1 MNQKC
6 IFIKNTRI
14 ETKIRK
20 EAHLREKMRLPD
32 TKTLCRDNLATSQ
45 LRTDAGQ
52 GRMWKLPRLMWSS
65 EPDIQET

>member
-32 TKTLCRDNLATSQ
+32 TKTLRRDNLATY
-45 LRTDAGQ
+45 AGQ
-52 GRMWKLPRLMWSS
+52 SAENICRTRQ
-65 EPDIQET
+65 DVETA